1 MRPSFSLLRLGRLA
15 TVGAVLGLL
24 VSCGAAEPESFVR
37 LKWESGGGPCTEEMD
52 CRGWDELLADGTFR
66 VDRFG
71 DPGGAVRETVL
82 PAEEL
87 ERVRVAATR
96 AELLGVLRRG
106 AAPCGRVTD
115 SSSLLTLELEGA
127 SYRAQLAGCDEP
139 GVDALRTLLTRLRD
153 TYAPRAL
160 AGNTTGRGP

>member
-1 MRPSFSLLRLGRLA
+1 M
-15 TVGAVLGLL
+15 LGLL
-24 VSCGAAEPESFVR
+24 VSCGAADPQSFVH
-37 LKWESGGGPCTEEMD
+37 LKWEYGGGPCTVEMD
-52 CRGWDELLADGTFR
+52 CSGWDELREDGTFR

-82 PAEEL
+82 PQEEL

-106 AAPCGRVTD
+106 ETPCGRVTD
-115 SSSLLTLELEGA
+115 SSSVLTLELEGS

-139 GVDALRTLLTRLRD
+139 GVNELRTLLKELRD
-153 TYAPRAL
+153 TYAR
-160 AGNTTGRGP
+160 